1 MTHKNADGN
10 VRWAREKL
18 NQSNVNTFVTA
29 ASEVWY
35 AQRQYYYGKYN
46 SKINKEN
53 NRTEDQN
60 LRSGTLGVWPRGGV
74 GPRGF
79 KNHYTENDEGE
90 TNRSVI

>member
-1 MTHKNADGN
+1 MQSKTMLKNKFLHIDLTRIQQMTPLMEILLNPNTKMTHKNADGN

-46 SKINKEN
+46 SKIDN
-53 NRTEDQN
+53 
-60 LRSGTLGVWPRGGV
+60 
-74 GPRGF
+74 
-79 KNHYTENDEGE
+79 
-90 TNRSVI
+90 

>member
-1 MTHKNADGN
+1 MQSKNHAQKHISAHRSNKNSTDDTPETMEILLNPNTKMTHKNADGN

-46 SKINKEN
+46 SKINN
-53 NRTEDQN
+53 
-60 LRSGTLGVWPRGGV
+60 
-74 GPRGF
+74 
-79 KNHYTENDEGE
+79 
-90 TNRSVI
+90 